1 VYSITLWDTIKFEVL
16 QAQDEELA
24 QEALKVL
31 SEVALVLSR
40 GPRDGHV
47 AYLKQVVKESN
58 EHLEDAPTKQSEA
71 ASRILFSISSASWRA
86 SNAIVSGV
94 VPHISILYQ
103 GTEDMQKKRGL
114 VQALADVL
122 RANGKVFGDWQHSLL
137 QHAKST
143 GDESGAY
150 GAASENALRQYSST
164 ILATL
169 VGALSAEP
177 TQNVSYRLTLI
188 DALLQ
193 LAKGREIL
201 SDDDISR
208 IIRAFSNIILSLLSY
223 GKNEVKTA
231 AVIALTE
238 IAQQKPQLVI
248 DGSFPMFLSK
258 IPDSDVGHAGA
269 YLPVLEAFATIG
281 VQEKI
286 SSTAILRLHN
296 KWNAALTTDASNSH
310 LRAILSALLYILK
323 NNTAIANDEL
333 DKFNYYKSLLVPLVT
348 LCVDDLTVGR
358 LDDHVFGLV
367 GRISNVIMRNKTK
380 AIQLELAPQI
390 YAVGLGKAHSDVRY
404 LLVSVHLLGSL
415 DQSVSPGTDVNTM
428 LQQLIDIQLDPRPS
442 VNSKAAALQHV
453 CLHINKMIPA
463 SDLTRALTP
472 IIDPLL
478 ERLDGRTGTQ
488 PVTMLFAILKALI
501 FRNAPQQSKL
511 LSRLLGGLSDPK
523 VGHAVAQGFSIL
535 LEPDE
540 ILSKENHC
548 TISPLYKQKTFA
560 VAVPEIS
567 SAFSTADPAV
577 KKNYLI
583 ALSGILQWLPY
594 SAFASE
600 VASLTPLL
608 LLTLEI
614 DDEHKVK
621 AGTIEKL
628 SAILQEN
635 GTILEERVSSLI
647 TRLLH
652 ISSSTSN
659 PPTVREKALQ
669 CLTLA
674 AISMKA
680 EVIMPYRKQVVK
692 RLTVPIDDRRRAVR
706 AEAVKCRTK
715 WVSVDEGASDDE

>member
-1 VYSITLWDTIKFEVL
+1 
-16 QAQDEELA
+16 
-24 QEALKVL
+24 
-31 SEVALVLSR
+31 
-40 GPRDGHV
+40 
-47 AYLKQVVKESN
+47 
-58 EHLEDAPTKQSEA
+58 
-71 ASRILFSISSASWRA
+71 
-86 SNAIVSGV
+86 
-94 VPHISILYQ
+94 
-103 GTEDMQKKRGL
+103 
-114 VQALADVL
+114 
-122 RANGKVFGDWQHSLL
+122 
-137 QHAKST
+137 
-143 GDESGAY
+143 
-150 GAASENALRQYSST
+150 
-164 ILATL
+164 
-169 VGALSAEP
+169 
-177 TQNVSYRLTLI
+177 
-188 DALLQ
+188 
-193 LAKGREIL
+193 
-201 SDDDISR
+201 
-208 IIRAFSNIILSLLSY
+208 
-223 GKNEVKTA
+223 
-231 AVIALTE
+231 
-238 IAQQKPQLVI
+238 
-248 DGSFPMFLSK
+248 
-258 IPDSDVGHAGA
+258 
-269 YLPVLEAFATIG
+269 
-281 VQEKI
+281 
-286 SSTAILRLHN
+286 
-296 KWNAALTTDASNSH
+296 
-310 LRAILSALLYILK
+310 
-323 NNTAIANDEL
+323 
-333 DKFNYYKSLLVPLVT
+333 
-348 LCVDDLTVGR
+348 
-358 LDDHVFGLV
+358 
-367 GRISNVIMRNKTK
+367 
-380 AIQLELAPQI
+380 
-390 YAVGLGKAHSDVRY
+390 
-404 LLVSVHLLGSL
+404 
-415 DQSVSPGTDVNTM
+415 M

-472 IIDPLL
+472 VIDPLL
-478 ERLDGRTGTQ
+478 ERFDGRTGTQ